1 MNTLILAILSSVPII
16 SILLFLVILRMSA
29 KNAMFISF
37 LITLFLSYS
46 VWGMPTSV
54 IGASIIEGIIIALVV
69 LYIVFGAI
77 LLLNTLKESKAL
89 TTIKNGFVKLS
100 PDKRI
105 QVILVAFLFGAF
117 LEGASGFGTPAAIV
131 APLLVA
137 IGFPAMASVVVAL
150 IANTTPVIFG
160 AIGTPILVGVSNG
173 LNTPG
178 IKESILSSGI
188 TYENFIYQVGIQ
200 SALINSIISLFIP
213 LLIVCTMTKLF
224 GEKKSIKEGLKI
236 WKYALTAGFA
246 FAIPYFLTA
255 LFFGPEFPSLVGSL
269 LGLMTMIFVTKK
281 KIFLPKEEWD
291 FPPRKKWAKEWMGT
305 LKFKLEKENKSIS
318 LFKAWFPYI
327 LAALLLL
334 ITRLE
339 PIKSKMQSVSI
350 NLNNLLGTN
359 ISTSFQ
365 PLYIPGFIFVLV
377 SLISLFIYKMKFIQF
392 KKSLSSSFSVFMKAG
407 IVLVFAI
414 PLVRLFIHS
423 GNNLS
428 GLESMPLI
436 LANSLALFVGPMW
449 PVLASPVGA
458 IGSFISGSNT
468 VSNLMFSSFQY
479 NLALKTNLSTSTI
492 VALQTVGGAA
502 GNMICVHNVVA
513 AAATVG
519 LIGKEGNIIRKI
531 LIPLLYFLIFA
542 GILGLLMIYVFKVV

>member
-1 MNTLILAILSSVPII
+1 MNTLTLAILASVPII
-16 SILLFLVILRMSA
+16 SILFFLVILRMSA

-37 LITLFLSYS
+37 LITLILSYF
-46 VWGMPTSV
+46 VWEMPTSV

-178 IKESILSSGI
+178 IKESIISSGI
-188 TYENFIYQVGIQ
+188 TYEHFIFQVGIQ
-200 SALINSIISLFIP
+200 AAFINSIISLFIP
-213 LLIVCTMTKLF
+213 LLIVCTMTRLF
-224 GEKKSIKEGLKI
+224 GKEKSIKEGLKI

-269 LGLMTMIFVTKK
+269 MGLAIMIFITKK

-291 FPPRKKWAKEWMGT
+291 FPPRKQWAKEWLGT
-305 LKFKLEKENKSIS
+305 LKFKLEKEKKNLS
-318 LFKAWFPYI
+318 LFKAWLPYVLVAI
-327 LAALLLL
+327 LLLL
-334 ITRLE
+334 TRLE
-339 PIKSKMQSVSI
+339 PLKSKLQSISI
-350 NLNNLLGTN
+350 NFTNILGTN

-365 PLYIPGFIFVLV
+365 PLYIPGFIFILV
-377 SLISLFIYKMKFIQF
+377 SLISLFIYKMNLDQF
-392 KKSLSSSFSVFMKAG
+392 KRSLSSSFSVFIKAG
-407 IVLVFAI
+407 IVLIFAV

-428 GLESMPLI
+428 GLESMPII
-436 LANSLALFVGPMW
+436 LANSLALLIGPFW
-449 PVLASPVGA
+449 PALASSVGA
-458 IGSFISGSNT
+458 VGSFISGSNT

-479 NLALKTNLSTSTI
+479 NLALKTNLSTSVI
-492 VALQTVGGAA
+492 VALQTVGGSA
-502 GNMICVHNVVA
+502 GNMVCVHNVVA

-519 LIGKEGNIIRKI
+519 LIGKEGTIIRKL

-542 GILGLLMIYVFKVV
+542 GIMGLLMIYIFKF